1 MMCPKCHHLM
11 VRKSDGNEIYYFECQ
26 TCGNTIGKPEVVTTE
41 SAKETSKQ
49 LVFLYAPTIAQEGDL
64 HGRRR
69 DKPVYRNHRDTS
81 SR

>member
-41 SAKETSKQ
+41 SAKETSK
-49 LVFLYAPTIAQEGDL
+49 
-64 HGRRR
+64 
-69 DKPVYRNHRDTS
+69 
-81 SR
+81 